1 LGLFKKIKNMKLKI
15 LQLLLLFLSTGLLV
29 SSKGTVSKSK
39 KNCSIKC
46 TEAKSR
52 PVEKKEKKKKQS
64 ASYPYALAPGSYIFY
79 Y

>member
-1 LGLFKKIKNMKLKI
+1 MKLKI

-29 SSKGTVSKSK
+29 SSKETAGKSK
-39 KNCSIKC
+39 KTCTIKC
-46 TEAKSR
+46 TTAKKT
-52 PVEKKEKKKKQS
+52 PADKKIKKKMQS